1 MKVNT
6 SRSFRGGPTTAV
18 GQHPEVWVGTAAL
31 LPAVSL
37 HGQEA
42 GGADGSPAAH
52 PHSRWAAFG
61 SSAGLWGWGGQR
73 SKEREE
79 NGSSSCRGISAA
91 QRGV

>member
-1 MKVNT
+1 MKAAPSGRWWGGGGRGRRRVRVKVNT

-52 PHSRWAAFG
+52 PHSVGSLRVLCRPLGLGWA
-61 SSAGLWGWGGQR
+61 
-73 SKEREE
+73 EE
-79 NGSSSCRGISAA
+79 
-91 QRGV
+91 